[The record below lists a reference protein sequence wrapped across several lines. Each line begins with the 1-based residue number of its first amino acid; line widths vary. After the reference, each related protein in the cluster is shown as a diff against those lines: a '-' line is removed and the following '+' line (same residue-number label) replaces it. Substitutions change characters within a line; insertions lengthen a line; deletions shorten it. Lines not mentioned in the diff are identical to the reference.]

1 MTSLRR
7 FRTSNVRTMEQEVR
21 LYLSTYDALQ
31 RQIQTKK
38 ERIDALE
45 KENARLKQ
53 EHEDEIRQL
62 TEEGKVRCIGIK
74 RHPFIP
80 FLVSEEKEYKGFD
93 DVKAEVEEHFK
104 GEILDDEVASRY
116 EKLLKQAEERED
128 LIDRLKADNKRLR
141 TRSLW
146 ERIRNK

>member
-1 MTSLRR
+1 
-7 FRTSNVRTMEQEVR
+7 MEQEVR

-62 TEEGKVRCIGIK
+62 TEEGKVRCISTK
-74 RHPFIP
+74 RHP
-80 FLVSEEKEYKGFD
+80 LVPLLFMTEKVYKGFD

-104 GEILDDEVASRY
+104 GEILDEEVARRY
-116 EKLLKQAEERED
+116 EKLLKQAKERED

-141 TRSLW
+141 TRTLW

>member
-1 MTSLRR
+1 
-7 FRTSNVRTMEQEVR
+7 MEQEVR

-31 RQIQTKK
+31 RQLQTKK

-62 TEEGKVRCIGIK
+62 TEEGKVRCISIK
-74 RHPFIP
+74 HHPLIP
-80 FLVSEEKEYKGFD
+80 FLVSDEKEYKGFD

-104 GEILDDEVASRY
+104 GEILDEEVAKRY
-116 EKLLKQAEERED
+116 EKLLKKAEERED

-141 TRSLW
+141 TRTLW